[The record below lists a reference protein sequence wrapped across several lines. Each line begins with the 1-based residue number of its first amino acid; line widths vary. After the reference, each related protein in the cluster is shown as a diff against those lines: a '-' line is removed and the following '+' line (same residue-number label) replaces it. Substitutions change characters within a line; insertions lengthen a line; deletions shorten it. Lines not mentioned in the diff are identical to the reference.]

1 MRRLAVSVFCA
12 AALCVTTLGARQLPP
27 FGGAGEYVADLAARR
42 ARVIEKLEPATIA
55 VFWSAPERV
64 YSTDVNYE
72 YRQDSTLL
80 YLTGIDQP
88 DTILVLVPGAKST
101 REVLFV
107 RAADARRELWNGHV
121 LTTAEAG
128 ALSGVKT
135 VYTQAAFDAFM
146 TSVFTGKASDMVPA
160 ADFGAFFSALQA
172 GKAQLAVLG
181 GGTAGGGRAGG
192 RGAGGAVPTFAP
204 LPAETTAARAFA
216 DQVHE
221 KFPAVTAMNSTPI
234 FNGVAGRRGG
244 GAGQP
249 GAPNTAAMAA
259 SNGLRAIKTAYEQKV
274 LRRSAEI
281 SAEAHIE
288 GMKAARPGRWEYE
301 VESAIE
307 GWYLKSGAM
316 SWGYPSIVG
325 SGPNATTLHYEA
337 STRQMKDGDLLLV
350 DAAANFQGI
359 TADITRTY
367 PVNGKFSPVQRD
379 IYELVLAAQEAGIA
393 ASKAGGTTGDITTA
407 CRNVFGPGLLKLG
420 LITDATSAAQI
431 GWWFPHGASHGIGY
445 DVHDPLQ
452 LLAVGTAFTIEPGL
466 YIRQD
471 TIDNLPKDAA
481 TAAIVAKIQPAV
493 TKYRNIG
500 VRIEDSFLITS
511 AGLVNLSAK
520 APRTIADIEKI
531 VGKGQ

>member
-1 MRRLAVSVFCA
+1 VEEIMKRLVVTAIGVAAFA
-12 AALCVTTLGARQLPP
+12 AATLGARQLPP
-27 FGGAGEYVADLAARR
+27 YGGVAEYVADLQARR
-42 ARVIEKLEPATIA
+42 ARVLERLAPNSIA
-55 VFWSAPERV
+55 IFWSAPERV

-80 YLTGIDQP
+80 YLTGVEQP
-88 DTILVLVPGAKST
+88 DTVLVLVPGAQAM

-121 LTTAEAG
+121 LTPAEAG

-135 VYTQAAFDAFM
+135 VYTQTAFDAFM
-146 TSVFTGKASDMVPA
+146 TSVFNGRTSDMVRA
-160 ADFGAFFSALQA
+160 GDFAPFFAALQDKTA
-172 GKAQLAVLG
+172 RLSVLG
-181 GGTAGGGRAGG
+181 GGATGAGRAG
-192 RGAGGAVPTFAP
+192 RGGSAAALTFTPPAP
-204 LPAETTAARAFA
+204 EVTAARAFA
-216 DQVHE
+216 EQVRD
-221 KFPAVTAMNSTPI
+221 KFPSVSVVNATEI
-234 FNGVAGRRGG
+234 FNGVSGRRGG
-244 GAGQP
+244 GAGQA
-249 GAPNTAAMAA
+249 GAAPVAAT
-259 SNGLRAIKTAYEQKV
+259 NGLRAIKTAYEQKV
-274 LRRSAEI
+274 LRHSADL

-288 GMKAARPGRWEYE
+288 GMMAARPGRWEYE

-307 GWYLKSGAM
+307 ATYLKNGAM

-337 STRQMKDGDLLLV
+337 STRQMNAGDLLLV

-367 PVNGKFSPVQRD
+367 PVSGTFTPVQRD
-379 IYELVLAAQEAGIA
+379 IYELVLAAQEAGMA
-393 ASKAGGTTGDITTA
+393 ASKVGGTTGDITAA
-407 CRNVFGPGLLKLG
+407 CRAVFGPGLLKLG
-420 LITDATSAAQI
+420 LITDATNSAQI

-452 LLAVGTAFTIEPGL
+452 VLAVGSAFTIEPGL

-500 VRIEDSFLITS
+500 VRIEDSILITET
-511 AGLVNLSAK
+511 GLVNLSAR
-520 APRTIADIEKI
+520 APRTIAEIEKI
-531 VGKGQ
+531 VGKGR